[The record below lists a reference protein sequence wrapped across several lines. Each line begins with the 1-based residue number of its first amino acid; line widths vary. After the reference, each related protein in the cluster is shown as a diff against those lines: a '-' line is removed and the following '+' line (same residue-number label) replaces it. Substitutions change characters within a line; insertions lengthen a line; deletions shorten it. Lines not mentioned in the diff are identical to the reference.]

1 MLQRVGR
8 AGAQM
13 RKQGAHACS
22 AGREV
27 ALRTPQDAG
36 WLPRLVTGG
45 LLAGAL
51 VLAGTGLGRAQE
63 STGATEP
70 EAGEGKVIVSH
81 GISTFGDLALPAD
94 FPYLPYVNPDAPKGG
109 EISEWAPGSFDSF
122 NPYSIQGN
130 AAALSSIFYESIL
143 VGTADD
149 VSAAYCL
156 LCETMEYPEDRSW
169 VIFNLRKDVTF
180 SDGTPFTAE
189 DVLFSHNLFMEKGIP
204 EYRSVAGGKFQSV
217 EVLDPYRIKFTF
229 APGTS
234 FRDMPAQAGSTT
246 IFSKKHYE
254 ENKLDLERSTLTP
267 FLGTG
272 AYVLE
277 SFEPGQQ
284 VIYARDPDYWG
295 EKHPLNVGQNN
306 FDRIRIEYFA
316 DDNAAFEAFKGG
328 VYTFRNESLPKRWA
342 QEFDFPAVKAGDVV
356 KEVLP
361 SGNIAGG
368 QAIIFNLRRPQ
379 FQDPRVREALGLMF
393 NFEWSN
399 KALFYDL
406 FARVNSIW
414 ENSDMAATGTP
425 TPEEVAILQPLVDEG
440 LLPASILTEEVPM
453 GSVSTPDNPLDR
465 RNLRRASA
473 LLDEAGWI
481 AGDDGI
487 RRNAQGQTLRMA
499 MIHARADLLPPMLA
513 YVENLR
519 ALGVDASFDIIDDPQ
534 LQERAS
540 PPSFDFDAVP
550 TTVVN
555 GGLEPGGVLKQAW
568 ASVAKDNSSRN
579 RMGYASPAVDKLL
592 DLVEAADSRE
602 ALTNVIRALDRVLRS
617 EYVIVPRYYKRDNWV
632 AYYNMYE
639 HPETLPPYAVGELA
653 FWWYNADK
661 AEALRAS
668 GALK

>member
-1 MLQRVGR
+1 MRNVKP
-8 AGAQM
+8 AGARVETM
-13 RKQGAHACS
+13 RRASLGPLVATGTLILAL
-22 AGREV
+22 AAV
-27 ALRTPQDAG
+27 ALP
-36 WLPRLVTGG
+36 L
-45 LLAGAL
+45 
-51 VLAGTGLGRAQE
+51 RAE
-63 STGATEP
+63 T
-70 EAGEGKVIVSH
+70 VITSH
-81 GISTFGDLALPAD
+81 GISTFGDLKLPAD

-109 EISEWAPGSFDSF
+109 EISEWSPGSFDSF
-122 NPYSIQGN
+122 NPYAIAGN

-143 VGTADD
+143 QGTADD

-156 LCETMEYPEDRSW
+156 LCTTMEYPEDRSW

-180 SDGTPFTAE
+180 SDGSPFTAE

-204 EYRSVAGGKFQSV
+204 EYRTVAGGKFESV

-229 APGTS
+229 TPGTP
-234 FRDMPAQAGSTT
+234 FRDMPAQAGGTT

-254 ENKLDLERSTLTP
+254 ENNRDLEASSLEP

-284 VIYARDPDYWG
+284 VVYKRDEDYWG
-295 EKHPLNVGQNN
+295 ETHPLNIGQNN
-306 FDRIRIEYFA
+306 FDRIRIEYFG
-316 DDNAAFEAFKGG
+316 DDNAALEAFKAGI
-328 VYTFRNESLPKRWA
+328 YTFRNESEPKRWSTDY
-342 QEFDFPAVKAGDVV
+342 EFPAVQSGDIV

-361 SGNIAGG
+361 SGNVAAG
-368 QAIIFNLRRPQ
+368 QSIIFNLRREQ

-399 KALFYDL
+399 KSLFYGL

-414 ENSDMAATGTP
+414 ENSDLAATGAP
-425 TPEEVAILQPLVDEG
+425 TPEEVALLQPLVDEG
-440 LLPASILTEEVPM
+440 LLPASILTDEVPM
-453 GSVSTPDNPLDR
+453 APTSSEDNALDR
-465 RNLRRASA
+465 RNLRAASA
-473 LLDEAGWI
+473 LLDEAGWV

-487 RRNAQGQTLRMA
+487 RRNEKGEPLRMH
-499 MIHARADLLPPMLA
+499 MIHARTDLLPVMNA

-540 PPSFDFDAVP
+540 PPNFDFDAVP
-550 TTVVN
+550 TLVVN

-579 RMGYASPAVDKLL
+579 RMGYADPAVDKLL
-592 DLVEAADSRE
+592 DVVEGAKSRE
-602 ALTNVIRALDRVLRS
+602 ELVTSIRALDRVLRS
-617 EYVIVPRYYKRDNWV
+617 QFVIVPRYFKKDNWV

-653 FWWYNADK
+653 FWWYNAEK
-661 AEALRAS
+661 ADALRAK

>member
-1 MLQRVGR
+1 MRKSKPVGARVATLRR
-8 AGAQM
+8 AGHGPLIA
-13 RKQGAHACS
+13 
-22 AGREV
+22 
-27 ALRTPQDAG
+27 
-36 WLPRLVTGG
+36 TGTL
-45 LLAGAL
+45 LLA
-51 VLAGTGLGRAQE
+51 LAATTMSLRAE
-63 STGATEP
+63 T
-70 EAGEGKVIVSH
+70 VITSH
-81 GISTFGDLALPAD
+81 GISTFGDLKLPAD

-109 EISEWAPGSFDSF
+109 EISQWSPGSFDSF
-122 NPYSIQGN
+122 NPYAIAGN

-143 VGTADD
+143 SGTADD

-180 SDGTPFTAE
+180 SDGTPFTAD
-189 DVLFSHNLFMEKGIP
+189 DVLFSYELFRDKGIP
-204 EYRSVAGGKFQSV
+204 EYRSVANGKFQSV
-217 EVLDPYRIKFTF
+217 EVLDPYRIRFTF
-229 APGTS
+229 TPGTS
-234 FRDMPAQAGSTT
+234 FRDMPAQAGSSP
-246 IFSKKHYE
+246 IFSRAHYE
-254 ENKLDLERSTLTP
+254 ANNRDLEKSSLEP

-284 VIYARDPDYWG
+284 VIYKRDEDYWG
-295 EKHPLNVGQNN
+295 ETHPLNIGQNN
-306 FDRIRIEYFA
+306 FDRIRIEYFG
-316 DDNAAFEAFKGG
+316 DDNAAMEAFKAGI
-328 VYTFRNESLPKRWA
+328 YTFRNESLPKRWA
-342 QEFDFPAVKAGDVV
+342 TEYDFPAVTAGDVI

-361 SGNIAGG
+361 SGDIAGG
-368 QAIIFNLRRPQ
+368 QSFIFNLRREQ

-399 KALFYDL
+399 KALFYGL
-406 FARVNSIW
+406 FARINSIW
-414 ENSDMAATGTP
+414 ENSELAATGVP

-440 LLPASILTEEVPM
+440 LLPASILTEEVVMAP
-453 GSVSTPDNPLDR
+453 VSSEDNALDR
-465 RNLRRASA
+465 RNLRKASA
-473 LLDEAGWI
+473 LLDDAGWL

-487 RRNAQGQTLRMA
+487 RRNAKGETLRMA
-499 MIHARADLLPPMLA
+499 MVHSRTDLLPVSNA

-540 PPSFDFDAVP
+540 PPNFDFDALP

-579 RMGYASPAVDKLL
+579 RMGYADPAVDRLL
-592 DLVEAADSRE
+592 D
-602 ALTNVIRALDRVLRS
+602 VIEGAKTRDELYTSVRALDRVLRS
-617 EYVIVPRYYKRDNWV
+617 QMIVVPRYYKKDNWV

-653 FWWYNADK
+653 FWWYNAEK
-661 AEALRAS
+661 ADALKAK

>member
-1 MLQRVGR
+1 MRTGKRGTAKAKAARVNVGPL
-8 AGAQM
+8 
-13 RKQGAHACS
+13 
-22 AGREV
+22 V
-27 ALRTPQDAG
+27 AT
-36 WLPRLVTGG
+36 
-45 LLAGAL
+45 GAL
-51 VLAGTGLGRAQE
+51 IAALAAFALPVRAE
-63 STGATEP
+63 T
-70 EAGEGKVIVSH
+70 VIKSH

-94 FPYLPYVNPDAPKGG
+94 FTHLPYVNPDAPKGG
-109 EISEWAPGSFDSF
+109 EMSQWAPGSFDSF
-122 NPYSIQGN
+122 NPYAIAGN
-130 AAALSSIFYESIL
+130 PAALASIFYESIL
-143 VGTADD
+143 SGTADD

-169 VIFNLRKDVTF
+169 VIFNLRQDVKF
-180 SDGTPFTAE
+180 SDGSPMTAE
-189 DVLFSHNLFMEKGIP
+189 DVLFSYELFRDKGIP
-204 EYRSVAGGKFQSV
+204 EYRSVANAKFQSV

-229 APGTS
+229 SPGTP
-234 FRDMPAQAGSTT
+234 FRDMPGQAGSLT
-246 IFSKKHYE
+246 IFSKKHYI
-254 ENKLDLERSTLTP
+254 ENNRDLEKSSLEP

-272 AYVLE
+272 PYVLE
-277 SFEPGQQ
+277 SFKPGQQ

-342 QEFDFPAVKAGDVV
+342 LEYEFPAVQSGAVIR
-356 KEVLP
+356 EVLP

-368 QAIIFNLRRPQ
+368 QSIIFNLRRAQ

-399 KALFYDL
+399 RSLFYDL

-414 ENSDMAATGTP
+414 ENSEMAATGTP
-425 TPEEVAILQPLVDEG
+425 TPEEIAILQPLVDEG
-440 LLPASILTEEVPM
+440 LLPASILTDEVRM
-453 GSVSTPDNPLDR
+453 GSVSSADNALDR
-465 RNLRRASA
+465 RNLRRASQ
-473 LLDEAGWI
+473 LLDEAGWV

-487 RRNAQGQTLRMA
+487 RRNDKGETLRME
-499 MIHARADLLPPMLA
+499 MIHSRTDLMPVMNA

-534 LQERAS
+534 LQQRAS
-540 PPSFDFDAVP
+540 PPDFDFDALP

-568 ASVAKDNSSRN
+568 ASVARDNASRN
-579 RMGYASPAVDKLL
+579 RMGYANPAVDRLL
-592 DLVEAADSRE
+592 DQVEAAASRQE
-602 ALTNVIRALDRVLRS
+602 LTNVIRSLDRVLRS
-617 EYVIVPRYYKRDNWV
+617 EFVVVPRYYKKDNWV

-639 HPETLPPYAVGELA
+639 RPENLPPYAVGELA
-653 FWWYNADK
+653 FWWYNPEK
-661 AEALRAS
+661 AEALKAS

>member
-1 MLQRVGR
+1 MRTGKRVAAR
-8 AGAQM
+8 AKAERVNLGPL
-13 RKQGAHACS
+13 
-22 AGREV
+22 V
-27 ALRTPQDAG
+27 A
-36 WLPRLVTGG
+36 
-45 LLAGAL
+45 AGAL
-51 VLAGTGLGRAQE
+51 VVALGALALPVRAE
-63 STGATEP
+63 TII
-70 EAGEGKVIVSH
+70 KSH

-94 FPYLPYVNPDAPKGG
+94 FTHLPYVNPDAPKGG
-109 EISEWAPGSFDSF
+109 EMSQWAPGSFDSF
-122 NPYSIQGN
+122 NPYAIAGN

-143 VGTADD
+143 SGTLDD

-169 VIFNLRKDVTF
+169 VIFNLRKDVKF
-180 SDGTPFTAE
+180 SDGTPMTAE

-229 APGTS
+229 TPGTP
-234 FRDMPAQAGSTT
+234 FRDMPGQAGST
-246 IFSKKHYE
+246 IVFSKKHYE
-254 ENKLDLERSTLTP
+254 ENNRDLEKSSLEP

-272 AYVLE
+272 PYVLE
-277 SFEPGQQ
+277 SFEPGRQ

-342 QEFDFPAVKAGDVV
+342 LEYEFPAVQSGAVK

-368 QAIIFNLRRPQ
+368 QSIIFNLRRPQ

-399 KALFYDL
+399 KSLFYDL

-414 ENSDMAATGTP
+414 ENSEMAAVGTP
-425 TPEEVAILQPLVDEG
+425 TPEETALLQPLVDEG
-440 LLPASILTEEVPM
+440 LLPASILTAEVPM
-453 GSVSTPDNPLDR
+453 GSVSSADNSLDR
-465 RNLRRASA
+465 RNLRRASQ
-473 LLDEAGWI
+473 LLDEAGWV

-487 RRNAQGQTLRMA
+487 RRNDKGETLRME
-499 MIHARADLLPPMLA
+499 MIHSRTDLLPVMNA

-519 ALGVDASFDIIDDPQ
+519 ALGVDGSFDIIDDPQ

-540 PPSFDFDAVP
+540 PPNFDFDAVP

-592 DLVEAADSRE
+592 DQVEAASSRE
-602 ALTNVIRALDRVLRS
+602 ELTNVVKTLDRVLRS
-617 EYVIVPRYYKRDNWV
+617 EFVLVPRYYKRDNWV
-632 AYYNMYE
+632 AYYDMYE
-639 HPETLPPYAVGELA
+639 RPETLPPYAVGELSI
-653 FWWYNADK
+653 WWYNAEK
-661 AEALRAS
+661 AQALKAS